1 MEFFHNRSQNLNLN
15 STLRYEDSYV
25 NSLQFNGYQL
35 MRPSSVI
42 NDPVFDSHIPSTP
55 PHLRVASPK
64 TPPTVIRRRSS
75 ISSTSSGMSSSSTE
89 LDENKL
95 QPFTTYRLKPISQKV
110 KSMVMTLTERGLV
123 CLEFLKVKNG
133 IETIVETFTV
143 SQDGQEISIMY
154 PRQSN
159 EESNHKRNKAYSIQ
173 ELPERFHKKYEHA
186 RKFVTLIQSKT
197 PKMTLTERGLV
208 CLEFLKVKN
217 GIETIVE
224 TFTVSQDGQEI
235 SIMYPRQ
242 SNEES
247 NHKRNKAYSIQELP
261 ERFHKKY
268 DHARKFVTLIQSKTP
283 KVTMYNQQA
292 KCMLMENAPIASFEV
307 QFYNGRKI
315 INNWS
320 GMKLVDEQQGSI
332 LSLSSPR
339 IQQQFSNE
347 IQQMIKFAEQ
357 CQQQCVQFEAL
368 IKSTASCVDDKNELF
383 PVIIGKKPTSISVV
397 EEAVPFQPKPN
408 PVNISTISSIT
419 SSSCSSYSS
428 DTGSSVIRQIRV
440 PNIGLASQLDN
451 GDIWVEFEDGSH
463 LGIKPTVTTVTYI
476 NHVMTKYRKSQPLP
490 DNVKAKLASVPIVL
504 EQLMT
509 SQKAETMSE
518 QSY

>member
-173 ELPERFHKKYEHA
+173 ELPERFHKKY
-186 RKFVTLIQSKT
+186 
-197 PKMTLTERGLV
+197 
-208 CLEFLKVKN
+208 
-217 GIETIVE
+217 
-224 TFTVSQDGQEI
+224 
-235 SIMYPRQ
+235 
-242 SNEES
+242 
-247 NHKRNKAYSIQELP
+247 
-261 ERFHKKY
+261 

-292 KCMLMENAPIASFEV
+292 KCMLMENAPIASFEI

-428 DTGSSVIRQIRV
+428 DAGSSVIRQIRV

-451 GDIWVEFEDGSH
+451 GDIWVEFEDGSQ

-476 NHVMTKYRKSQPLP
+476 NQTGVMTKYRKSQSLP